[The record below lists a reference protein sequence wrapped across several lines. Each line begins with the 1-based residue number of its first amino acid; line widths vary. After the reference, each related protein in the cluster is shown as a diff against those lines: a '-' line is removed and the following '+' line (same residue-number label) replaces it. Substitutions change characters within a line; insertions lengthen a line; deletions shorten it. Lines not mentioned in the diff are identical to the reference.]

1 MKIPAIIVDDEK
13 DARDSLQLLIENF
26 FVDEIEVAATAKSV
40 KEAVKAIN
48 KYNPEIVFLDI
59 EMPTETGFGLFD
71 YFKQNYPFEVIFV
84 TAYDQYALRAIQS
97 AALDYVLKPVNKD
110 DLSRAIERYKE
121 RAQNNTNLRVNT
133 FLSNISNNHD
143 INKKIVFPTHNE
155 YIVERL
161 DNILYCQAE
170 INYTRVF
177 TNERNYVIST
187 TLKKLEELLPSTLF
201 CRIHKSYLINLN
213 YVKSLD
219 KKCYKV
225 RLNESVELDI
235 AQRRINL
242 FLEQLSNV

>member
-1 MKIPAIIVDDEK
+1 MKISALIVDDEK
-13 DARDSLQLLIENF
+13 DARDSLQLMLENF
-26 FVDEIEVAATAKSV
+26 FIDDIEVVATAKSV
-40 KEAVKAIN
+40 KEAVKAVN
-48 KYNPEIVFLDI
+48 KYNPELVFLDI
-59 EMPTETGFGLFD
+59 EMPNENGFGLFD
-71 YFKQNYPFEVIFV
+71 YFKESYPFEVIFV

-97 AALDYVLKPVNKD
+97 AALDYVLKPINKD
-110 DLSRAIERYKE
+110 ELVRAVERYKQ
-121 RAQNNTNLRVNT
+121 RAQNNSNVRINT
-133 FLSNISNNHD
+133 FLTNISNNQD
-143 INKKIVFPTHNE
+143 IHKKIVFPTHDQ

-219 KKCYKV
+219 KKSYKV
-225 RLNESVELDI
+225 KLNKSVELDI